1 MSTKTPILIHSWHT
15 PESSGGFNWYPK
27 TPVDARNARFQYDH
41 DVESGDFEHVIL
53 MEISV
58 PAHLALH
65 ADPDVRDNT
74 VTRYIDTHLLD
85 LIETGQIGHIIARHD
100 KNTIEMENAA

>member
-27 TPVDARNARFQYDH
+27 TPGDGNARLQYDH

-85 LIETGQIGHIIARHD
+85 LIETAQTRHTNAPHD